1 MQSPPVTSTGQ
12 IDHTR
17 EASNKD
23 NVQFNE
29 NCNVLTHTHKLGQC
43 RIDWRVIDVVIV
55 ISGWLMGRCFEK
67 LMNY

>member
-17 EASNKD
+17 EVSNKD
-23 NVQFNE
+23 IVQFNE
-29 NCNVLTHTHKLGQC
+29 NRNKQTHTHKLGLC
-43 RIDWRVIDVVIV
+43 RIDWHVIDLVIV
-55 ISGWLMGRCFEK
+55 ISGWLVGRCLEN